1 MTMLDAEAKPVQW
14 GRTLRSPAEQKAYWK
29 RHNWPSLVGSWNAA
43 GMSNIKL
50 YYSPGASW
58 GFCVVWRKDRCEFWY
73 VWIWMYEYK
82 GCNSRQNGIVRP
94 PHHPQTIFPSAP
106 SQCSCSCP
114 AHSLSLTYR
123 GFTSCYGLF
132 LYFYFFFFSKIHSYS
147 FSVQRFVFKLLKF
160 FINFSVSGDC
170 SLQQMGKVAVTL
182 HANLSVY
189 PSVRILFIV
198 LFILPSSIQNICF
211 QMLLTS
217 PFVYG

>member
-1 MTMLDAEAKPVQW
+1 MQLEWV
-14 GRTLRSPAEQKAYWK
+14 TLSCITALALPGAFVWCGERIDV
-29 RHNWPSLVGSWNAA
+29 NFD
-43 GMSNIKL
+43 MSEYGCTSIRAVIHDKMASFVL
-50 YYSPGASW
+50 PIIHRLYSPLPLHNAPVPAPLIPSHWRTGAS
-58 GFCVVWRKDRCEFWY
+58 
-73 VWIWMYEYK
+73 
-82 GCNSRQNGIVRP
+82 
-94 PHHPQTIFPSAP
+94 PHAMVCFFIF
-106 SQCSCSCP
+106 
-114 AHSLSLTYR
+114 T
-123 GFTSCYGLF
+123 
-132 LYFYFFFFSKIHSYS
+132 FFFSKIHSYS

-170 SLQQMGKVAVTL
+170 SRQQMGKVAVTL